1 MPKKKPSKQKIAAN
15 RRNAKQGTGPK
26 TQRGKSFSRLNAV
39 THGVFAQQAILLPG
53 ERPTDLTALRR
64 AYRDQ
69 YQPSNQTENFL
80 VDRMILC
87 AYRLTRLTA
96 LESRLIGTHGQLS
109 KERQESSLALIQAY
123 RRVLLGQK
131 DFQASLDDDDDDDSE
146 GESEG
151 DANGDETTTPHDAVA
166 RAYIRDS
173 ESGNTIT
180 KLARYQVS
188 LERSFYRALHELQ
201 RLRGEPGNQS
211 PAQLAPK

>member
-53 ERPTDLTALRR
+53 ERPTDLTAL
-64 AYRDQ
+64 
-69 YQPSNQTENFL
+69 
-80 VDRMILC
+80 
-87 AYRLTRLTA
+87 
-96 LESRLIGTHGQLS
+96 ESRLIGTHGQLS

-131 DFQASLDDDDDDDSE
+131 DFQASFDDDDSE

-151 DANGDETTTPHDAVA
+151 DAHGDETTTPHDAVA

-211 PAQLAPK
+211 PTQLAPK